1 MNRKYAV
8 ISAVALALGSAA
20 AFAGSAEDAL
30 LTGKVKSA
38 LISSPS
44 VKATQVQVESKDG
57 IVQLT
62 GFVDSS
68 ERITAAASVAAG
80 VEGVSKVENNLK
92 VKGSDRTAG
101 VVVDDAVVTAKVK
114 SALLADSNTHGLK
127 IDVDTRKGA
136 VQLNGF
142 VASDAEKSH
151 AQHLASNIDG
161 VKSVENNLTVKK

>member
-20 AFAGSAEDAL
+20 AFAGSAEDAV

-38 LISSPS
+38 LISSPT

-68 ERITAAASVAAG
+68 ERVTAAAAVAAG

-92 VKGSDRTAG
+92 VKDSNRSAG
-101 VVVDDAVVTAKVK
+101 VVVDDAVLTAKVK
-114 SALLADSNTHGLK
+114 SALLADSSTHGLK
-127 IDVDTRKGA
+127 IDVDTRKGV

-151 AQHLASNIDG
+151 AQHLASKTEG

>member
-1 MNRKYAV
+1 MKKYAV

-20 AFAGSAEDAL
+20 AFAGTAEDAL

-38 LISSPS
+38 LINSPN
-44 VKATQVQVESKDG
+44 VKATQVQVASKDG

-62 GFVDSS
+62 GFVDSAD
-68 ERITAAASVAAG
+68 RVTAAASVASG

-101 VVVDDAVVTAKVK
+101 VVIDDAMVTAKVK

-127 IDVDTRKGA
+127 IDVDTRKGV

-142 VASDAEKSH
+142 VASDTEKSH
-151 AQHLASNIDG
+151 AQHLAAGVEG
-161 VKSVENNLTVKK
+161 VKTVENNLTVKK

>member
-1 MNRKYAV
+1 MNIKHAV
-8 ISAVALALGSAA
+8 ISAVALTLGSAA
-20 AFAGSAEDAL
+20 VFAGSAEDAM

-38 LISSPS
+38 LVSSPV

-68 ERITAAASVAAG
+68 ERITAAAAVAAG

-101 VVVDDAVVTAKVK
+101 VVVDDAMVTAKVK
-114 SALLADSNTHGLK
+114 SALLADSSTHGMK

-142 VASDAEKSH
+142 VASEMEKNH
-151 AQHLASNIDG
+151 AQQLAAKIEG

>member
-1 MNRKYAV
+1 MKKYAV
-8 ISAVALALGSAA
+8 ISAVALVLGSAA
-20 AFAGSAEDAL
+20 TFAGMAEDAV
-30 LTGKVKSA
+30 LTGKVKAA
-38 LISSPS
+38 LMDSPA

-68 ERITAAASVAAG
+68 DRITAAASVATGVAG
-80 VEGVSKVENNLK
+80 VAKVENNLK

-101 VVVDDAVVTAKVK
+101 GVVDDAMVTAKVK
-114 SALLADSNTHGLK
+114 SALLADSNTHGMK

-142 VASDAEKSH
+142 VASDMEKSH
-151 AQHLASNIDG
+151 AAHLAATIEG